1 MGYRV
6 FFIRL
11 KISERV
17 RLNTLINVLR
27 FSNAWKTLAN
37 LPYA

>member
-6 FFIRL
+6 FFYQIEDFGTGTI
-11 KISERV
+11 KYI
-17 RLNTLINVLR
+17 NNVLR